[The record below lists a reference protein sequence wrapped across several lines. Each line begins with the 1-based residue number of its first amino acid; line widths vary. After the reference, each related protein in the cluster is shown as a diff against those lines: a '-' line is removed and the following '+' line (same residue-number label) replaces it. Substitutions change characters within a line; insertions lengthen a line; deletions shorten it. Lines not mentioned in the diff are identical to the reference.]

1 MKINYL
7 ILSFAL
13 ILCFFGCKKSEN
25 EIEEVVIRSAA
36 VQSSDD
42 DIELRSYLLS
52 HFYNYDDFNSKPDDY
67 SLKIV
72 IDSLSGDNIDKT
84 PLIEMVKEQILT
96 VKQDGV
102 DIPHKLYYLVARQ
115 GNSSKPNNIDS
126 TFVTYS
132 GSLIDGSVFD
142 FRDLP
147 LWFDLAQVVQ
157 GFRMGITNFNAGSYS
172 VNNNGTINFEG
183 FGQGV
188 MFFPSG
194 LGYFSNTN
202 SGIPQYSPLIF
213 KVSLLTTNISDHDND
228 GIPSYLEDI
237 DLDGEPLN
245 DDTDGDGNI
254 NLYDADDDGDGILT
268 INEIDKD
275 DNGIIDDT
283 DEDGIPDYLDP
294 NITN

>member
-115 GNSSKPNNIDS
+115 GNSSKPTNIDS

-183 FGQGV
+183 FGQGI

>member
-115 GNSSKPNNIDS
+115 GNSSKPTNIDS

-294 NITN
+294 NVTN

>member
-115 GNSSKPNNIDS
+115 GNSSKPTNIDS

-237 DLDGEPLN
+237 NLDGEPLN

>member
-7 ILSFAL
+7 ILGFAL

-115 GNSSKPNNIDS
+115 GNSSKPTNIDS

>member
-115 GNSSKPNNIDS
+115 GNSSKPTNIDS